1 MTNLA
6 PVLEKVMYSASSI
19 TMPTWSYSPPPFWVT
34 MLPAALVNSFVSKFK
49 SSSVGCP
56 SIFVIS
62 YFSLFDVVTN
72 AHGEMLV
79 LVTNESIPK
88 GFSYDC

>member
-1 MTNLA
+1 MAML
-6 PVLEKVMYSASSI
+6 SASI
-19 TMPTWSYSPPPFWVT
+19 
-34 MLPAALVNSFVSKFK
+34 LGCDAAAALVNSFASKFK

-62 YFSLFDVVTN
+62 YFSETLFDVVTN
-72 AHGEMLV
+72 AHGEMLL